1 TRQLP
6 SWSRRRCRRRCLTI
20 SPPRSATSTTASP
33 KPTSVNMLYDIRLHL
48 SYDDGAAGGGSRH
61 QVRVLPQTIA
71 GVQRV
76 VAASLSFVPT
86 PSERT
91 DFADFFGNNVTTIA
105 FRDVHDGLDI
115 RMSARVSVSRPEPGL
130 DVSPDLQ

>member
-1 TRQLP
+1 
-6 SWSRRRCRRRCLTI
+6 
-20 SPPRSATSTTASP
+20 
-33 KPTSVNMLYDIRLHL
+33 MLYDIRLHL
-48 SYDDGAAGGGSRH
+48 SYDYDAAAGGSRH

-91 DFADFFGNNVTTIA
+91 DFADFFGNNVTAIA
-105 FRDVHDGLDI
+105 FRDVHDLSLI
-115 RMSARVSVSRPEPGL
+115 HI
-130 DVSPDLQ
+130 